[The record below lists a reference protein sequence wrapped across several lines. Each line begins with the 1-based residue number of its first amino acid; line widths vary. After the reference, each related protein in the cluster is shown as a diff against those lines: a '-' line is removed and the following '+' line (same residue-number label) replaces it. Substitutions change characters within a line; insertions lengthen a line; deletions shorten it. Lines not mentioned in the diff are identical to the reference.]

1 MCSLSLG
8 IVNRQRRP
16 FACPVER
23 LSLPMRVTMREI
35 CPICYD
41 EEGLFELSCGHSL
54 CRVCA
59 LSADDAGFEACP
71 LCRSPHLL
79 NPQALAERR
88 ERYLSDYAAWR
99 AGMAPGVIVGSV
111 ESITAPARPS
121 TPHHMIGI
129 MHVSSAG
136 DLFLL
141 DHATWAE
148 EQAAKAEKTAG
159 AKKAAGAQATL
170 EEGEEASAVFSG
182 VQKLSDDLKTLEL
195 QLRED
200 VDAKLH
206 AALSTLAVIDE
217 E

>member
-1 MCSLSLG
+1 
-8 IVNRQRRP
+8 
-16 FACPVER
+16 
-23 LSLPMRVTMREI
+23 
-35 CPICYD
+35 
-41 EEGLFELSCGHSL
+41 
-54 CRVCA
+54 
-59 LSADDAGFEACP
+59 
-71 LCRSPHLL
+71 
-79 NPQALAERR
+79 
-88 ERYLSDYAAWR
+88 
-99 AGMAPGVIVGSV
+99 
-111 ESITAPARPS
+111 
-121 TPHHMIGI
+121 MIGI

-136 DLFLL
+136 DLFL
-141 DHATWAE
+141 HATWAE

>member
-1 MCSLSLG
+1 
-8 IVNRQRRP
+8 
-16 FACPVER
+16 
-23 LSLPMRVTMREI
+23 MRETMREI

-41 EEGLFELSCGHSL
+41 EAGLFELSCGHSL

-79 NPQALAERR
+79 NPQVLAERR

-148 EQAAKAEKTAG
+148 EQAANAEKTAG
-159 AKKAAGAQATL
+159 AKKAAGAQAAL
-170 EEGEEASAVFSG
+170 EETSAVFSG
-182 VQKLSDDLKTLEL
+182 VQNLSDELKSLEL

-200 VDAKLH
+200 VDAKLN